1 MLLCTIFELQ
11 IELCAGFFVVYYTPA
26 PKLDSE
32 LTWDEML
39 HTQRNWHQDL
49 GVKANAECLDVNSL
63 MPFQWE
69 PKPPVVVCC

>member
-39 HTQRNWHQDL
+39 HTQRN
-49 GVKANAECLDVNSL
+49 
-63 MPFQWE
+63 
-69 PKPPVVVCC
+69 